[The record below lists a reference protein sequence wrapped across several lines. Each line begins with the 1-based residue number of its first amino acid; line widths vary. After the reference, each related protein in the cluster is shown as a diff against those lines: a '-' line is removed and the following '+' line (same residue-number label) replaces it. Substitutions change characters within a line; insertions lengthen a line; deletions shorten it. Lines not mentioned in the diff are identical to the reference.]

1 MPADDPSTPGFSLK
15 RWSRRKL
22 EAARA
27 ATVAAPAVQEPSAV
41 DALPATTPT
50 AAIPPGAA
58 PEATTLA
65 LPPVDALTFD
75 SDFTA
80 FLQPRIDQALR
91 RQALKKLFRDPRFN
105 VMDGLDVYIDDYS
118 LPDPVPPELVKEM
131 VHARLVLDP
140 PKTRIGADG
149 TVEEV
154 PPDAV
159 ATGATPAVAPDAGTV
174 DRPLSPGDAGEGGS
188 DGVDVPSSSIVAG
201 HDPR

>member
-41 DALPATTPT
+41 DAMPATTPT

-58 PEATTLA
+58 PEATAVA

-91 RQALKKLFRDPRFN
+91 QQALKRLFRDPRFN

-131 VHARLVLDP
+131 LHARRVLDP

-154 PPDAV
+154 PHDAAV
-159 ATGATPAVAPDAGTV
+159 AAATPATEPDAGTL
-174 DRPLSPGDAGEGGS
+174 DHSLSPGDGGEGGCE
-188 DGVDVPSSSIVAG
+188 GMGAPASSIIG
-201 HDPR
+201 SERPR